1 MLGIS
6 IEKAPEQGFILA
18 CFRDRPVFGRYER
31 KDGEIVFAG
40 WEAFR
45 EETPQ
50 ECHLFDADTEYRMV
64 ARRARGDRIEL
75 VLTAREEET
84 MEPDLLYT
92 ENVLIR
98 EEYRQDG
105 TVPETITV
113 INRYQYSADDTLMLK
128 NYRLSAQP

>member
-6 IEKAPEQGFILA
+6 IEKAPAKGFILA
-18 CFRDRPVFGRYER
+18 CFQERLGFGRYER
-31 KDGEIVFAG
+31 KSGDIVFAG

-45 EETPQ
+45 EKRPQ

-64 ARRARGDRIEL
+64 ARQARGDRIEL
-75 VLTAREEET
+75 VLTAREEAT
-84 MEPDLLYT
+84 MDPDLLYT

-105 TVPETITV
+105 TVPGTIAV
-113 INRYQYSADDTLMLK
+113 MNRYQYSADDTLMLK

>member
-6 IEKAPEQGFILA
+6 IEKAPEKGFILA
-18 CFRDRPVFGRYER
+18 CFRDRPIFGRYER
-31 KDGEIVFAG
+31 KGGEIVFEG

-45 EETPQ
+45 DEMPQ
-50 ECHLFDADTEYRMV
+50 ECHLFDGDTEYRMV

-75 VLTAREEET
+75 VLTAEEEAA
-84 MEPDLLYT
+84 MEPDLLYA

-105 TVPETITV
+105 AVPGTIAV
-113 INRYQYSADDTLMLK
+113 INRYQYSADDTLVLR
-128 NYRLSAQP
+128 NYRISARP

>member
-6 IEKAPEQGFILA
+6 IEKAPERGFILA
-18 CFRDRPVFGRYER
+18 CFRARPVFGRYER
-31 KDGEIVFAG
+31 RNGEIVFEG

-64 ARRARGDRIEL
+64 VRQARGDRIEL

-98 EEYRQDG
+98 EEYRQAG
-105 TVPETITV
+105 TVPGTIAV
-113 INRYQYSADDTLMLK
+113 INRYQYSADDTLVLK
-128 NYRLSAQP
+128 NYRLSARP

>member
-6 IEKAPEQGFILA
+6 IEKAPERGFILA

-31 KDGEIVFAG
+31 KSGEIVFEG

-50 ECHLFDADTEYRMV
+50 ECHLFDTDTEYRMV
-64 ARRARGDRIEL
+64 ARQARGDRIEL
-75 VLTAREEET
+75 VLTAREEA
-84 MEPDLLYT
+84 MMDPDLLYN

-98 EEYRQDG
+98 EEYRPDG
-105 TVPETITV
+105 AVPGTIAV
-113 INRYQYSADDTLMLK
+113 INRYQYSADDTLVLK
-128 NYRLSAQP
+128 NYRLSARP

>member
-6 IEKAPEQGFILA
+6 IEKTPEKGFILA
-18 CFRDRPVFGRYER
+18 CFRERPVFGRYER
-31 KDGEIVFAG
+31 KSGEIIFEG

-45 EETPQ
+45 EKMPQ

-64 ARRARGDRIEL
+64 ARQARRDRIEL

-128 NYRLSAQP
+128 NYRLSAHP